1 MRAMPAHT
9 TLEFRLALAVGLLA
23 MSALGTCAAGVP
35 RVDRDYGHA
44 SQLGL
49 VLHEGTKL
57 EEGPTREPVTL
68 FSAPSR
74 DAIADA
80 LEVFEANSAI
90 GALGGLHDLFGDAV
104 VFVLAEPR
112 FLGLGPLH
120 GPADVLGPCA
130 LSSLGPHSLTQR
142 LAPLAI
148 TTASGIDLL
157 ARELI
162 VVFSRGDVDHAE
174 IDAHEVSRG
183 DRCGLRDVN
192 CYQQEP
198 LAVMAEYQVS
208 LPLGMG
214 EPLGLVLAHDD
225 GDEHAAIQRQQAHS
239 VDALEAHDSLVIGD
253 RGVLAELGLDALV
266 PLVRGADSF
275 DRQLGHLGGQ
285 SEPLPDFLVGE
296 VADLELVRFLASET
310 LGGDPVAGLVEPFDD
325 RAERSRLF
333 DVGQELDL
341 DRELHDPGIVDF
353 AQTIKN
359 GLKPWKT
366 FPPLPLKWRGFH
378 GLKPRNC

>member
-1 MRAMPAHT
+1 MRAQGWAEAEKAKAQRNPA
-9 TLEFRLALAVGLLA
+9 A
-23 MSALGTCAAGVP
+23 M
-35 RVDRDYGHA
+35 RE
-44 SQLGL
+44 
-49 VLHEGTKL
+49 HEQIFGQ
-57 EEGPTREPVTL
+57 
-68 FSAPSR
+68 APSR

-104 VFVLAEPR
+104 VFVLAEPG

-266 PLVRGADSF
+266 PLVRGETALIASWAIWEDS
-275 DRQLGHLGGQ
+275 
-285 SEPLPDFLVGE
+285 PN
-296 VADLELVRFLASET
+296 
-310 LGGDPVAGLVEPFDD
+310 
-325 RAERSRLF
+325 RSRTSL
-333 DVGQELDL
+333 
-341 DRELHDPGIVDF
+341 
-353 AQTIKN
+353 
-359 GLKPWKT
+359 
-366 FPPLPLKWRGFH
+366 
-378 GLKPRNC
+378 